1 MQRIDT
7 NDLNRILE
15 AWDELLREFP
25 AMKRELL
32 EDLGEELLSGVRSE
46 IRGTGTVQSWQERY
60 LGSKNGY
67 VAVRPKADTYKVT
80 AHGKRYAVGYVTN
93 AIENGHRHRSPS
105 QQPRDGYHYR
115 PRIHTPAV
123 PGRHFYS
130 AMRGRLEQIGQA
142 EVQALAAQV
151 ARRLEGGA

>member
-1 MQRIDT
+1 MSGLDRVLD
-7 NDLNRILE
+7 R
-15 AWDELLREFP
+15 WDELLRDFP
-25 AMKRELL
+25 AMKRQLL
-32 EDLGEELLSGVRSE
+32 EDLGKQLLSGVRGE

-93 AIENGHRHRSPS
+93 AIEGGHRHRTPS

-115 PRIHTPAV
+115 ARINTPAV
-123 PGRHFYS
+123 PGRHFY
-130 AMRGRLEQIGQA
+130 AAVRGRMEQMGQS
-142 EVQALAAQV
+142 EVQALAARV
-151 ARRLEGGA
+151 ARRLEGGT